1 MIAYE
6 TEKPSNEIQ
15 VPAGNNVS
23 SSSGNSNILEQ
34 SDNNG
39 IVETYDDSDFGIH
52 NLPREGNQNMNNV
65 NVNQN
70 INESGCYSQTEITI
84 KLPKSND
91 HIEYCNRYNDTWEKA
106 LVIGRA

>member
-1 MIAYE
+1 MKIWRNSLKLYTIVPHVIQLIAYE

-23 SSSGNSNILEQ
+23 SSGNSNILEQ

-39 IVETYDDSDFGIH
+39 IVEIYDDSDFGIH

-70 INESGCYSQTEITI
+70 IMNQVVTVRQKSQLNYQNLMII
-84 KLPKSND
+84 
-91 HIEYCNRYNDTWEKA
+91 
-106 LVIGRA
+106 